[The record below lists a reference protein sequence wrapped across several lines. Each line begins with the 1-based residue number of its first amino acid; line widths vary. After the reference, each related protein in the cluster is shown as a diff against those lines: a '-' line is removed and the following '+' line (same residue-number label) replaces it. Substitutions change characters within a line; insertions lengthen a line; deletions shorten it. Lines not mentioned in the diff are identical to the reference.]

1 MRGALGGP
9 RVLLRRLRE
18 VMAEPVSAQD
28 RLDKV
33 VVLIAAN
40 MVAEVCSVYV
50 LRVDGTLELYA
61 TEGLKREAVH
71 QTVLKPDEGLVGL
84 VASEANPINLSEA
97 QAHPAFSFRPE
108 TGEEI
113 YHSFLGVPVLRAG
126 NTLGVL
132 TVQNRAR
139 RTYTEEEEE
148 ALQTTAMVLAEM
160 IASGE
165 LSSLARPGA
174 EPAARHAMHLEGSSL
189 SDGIALGHVVLHE
202 PRVVITNVIADD
214 VPRELKRLDAAIGT
228 LRADLDRLVEHR
240 DVVDGGE
247 HRDVLEAYRMF
258 SYDQGWLHKIRE
270 AVGTGLTAE
279 AGAERV
285 QSDTRAR
292 MLRASDPYLRDRLH
306 DLDDLA
312 NRLMRVLMGQDHAP
326 GREQLPENAIVVA
339 RSMGPAAL
347 LDYDRKRL
355 RGLILEEGGP
365 TSHVSIVARALG
377 IPTVGEIANA
387 TGLVEPG
394 DAVIVD
400 GTTGDVHMR
409 PPQDIETA
417 YGERVKLRA
426 RRQAQYRALRE
437 RPCVTKDG
445 QQIALMI
452 NAGLMI
458 DLPHIEE
465 TGAAGIGL
473 FRTELQFMVA
483 DTLPRTGEQLA
494 LYRSVL
500 DAADK
505 KPVTFRTLDI
515 GGDKVLPYMR
525 NVEEENPALGW
536 RAIRLGLDRPGLL
549 RSQVRALLRAAG
561 GRELRVMFPMIAMVE
576 EFDKAKALV
585 EVELTHLRRHGHAAR
600 AGADRHHAGSALA
613 AVPARRA
620 AGAGGFPFG
629 RLQRS
634 DAIPLCRRSRQCP
647 RVGTFRSAV
656 GAGAARAKR
665 HRRKGAQ
672 TRQAGGAVRRA
683 GLAAD
688 RRAGAGHSRLSLAVA
703 VAIGDRPGQG
713 AAARSRLQKGRGRH
727 PALPGSAGR
736 QRLHPSQARGL
747 CGSRGPAAL
756 IALPQHRLDALLSRH
771 AMVESELATNL
782 SRDDYVKLS
791 REFSELGPV
800 IEAIKAYRAVTS
812 EIDDLE
818 ALIADPTNDSEMR
831 KLAESEKPALQAR
844 KEKLEQKIRLAL
856 IPKDAMDDHDA
867 ILEIRAGTGG
877 DEAALFAGDLF
888 RMYERYAAKQGW
900 KTEVLSMSEGTKGG
914 LKEVIAE
921 VHGRGVFA
929 KLKFESG
936 VHRVQRVPDT
946 EASGRIHTSAAT
958 VAVLPEV
965 EDVDID
971 INDADLKIDTMR
983 AQGAGG
989 QHVNKTESAIRIT
1002 HLPSGIV
1009 VFVQEERSQHKNKAK
1024 ALAYLRTKLYDQ
1036 QRSKLDAE
1044 RAADR
1049 RGQIG
1054 SGDRSE
1060 RIRTY
1065 NFPQGRVTDH
1075 RINLTL
1081 HKLPQVLE
1089 GEALHELVDALITEH
1104 QAELLAAEGAT

>member
-71 QTVLKPDEGLVGL
+71 ETVLKADEGLVGL
-84 VASEANPINLSEA
+84 VASEATPINMSDA
-97 QAHPAFSFRPE
+97 QNHPAFSFRPE

-165 LSSLARPGA
+165 LSSIAKPGA
-174 EPAARHAMHLEGSSL
+174 EPAARHTMHVQGTSL

-202 PRVVITNVIADD
+202 PRVVVTNVIADD
-214 VPRELKRLDAAIGT
+214 VPGELKRLDAAIST
-228 LRADLDRLVEHR
+228 LRADLDRMVEHR
-240 DVVDGGE
+240 DVADGGE

-258 SYDQGWLHKIRE
+258 SYDQGWLHKMRE
-270 AVGTGLTAE
+270 AVSTGLTAE
-279 AGAERV
+279 AGVERV

-326 GREQLPENAIVVA
+326 GKEQLPNNAIVVA

-347 LDYDRKRL
+347 LDYDRKKL

-377 IPTVGEIANA
+377 IPTVGEISNA

-400 GTTGDVHMR
+400 GSTGHVHLR
-409 PPQDIETA
+409 PPQDIEAA

-426 RRQAQYRALRE
+426 RRQAQYRALRD

-445 QQIALMI
+445 QNISLMI
-452 NAGLMI
+452 NAGLTI
-458 DLPHIEE
+458 DLPHLDE

-483 DTLPRTGEQLA
+483 DTLPRTGEQLT
-494 LYRSVL
+494 LYRTVL

-505 KPVTFRTLDI
+505 RPVTFRTLDI

-549 RSQVRALLRAAG
+549 RSQVRAMLRAAG
-561 GRELRVMFPMIAMVE
+561 GRELRLMFPMIAAIE

-585 EVELTHLRRHGHAAR
+585 EIELTHLRRHGHALPERVQIGTMLEVPSLLFQLDELLERVDFLSVGSNDLMQFLYA
-600 AGADRHHAGSALA
+600 ADRGNIHVAHRFDPLSAPVLRALKEIADKGHKHSKPVAVCGELASQPIGALA
-613 AVPARRA
+613 LAIL
-620 AGAGGFPFG
+620 GY
-629 RLQRS
+629 RS
-634 DAIPLCRRSRQCP
+634 LSLSP
-647 RVGTFRSAV
+647 SAV
-656 GAGAARAKR
+656 GPVKAILLELDCKKAEAAILPFLAQPVGSVSIR
-665 HRRKGAQ
+665 H
-672 TRQAGGAVRRA
+672 
-683 GLAAD
+683 
-688 RRAGAGHSRLSLAVA
+688 
-703 VAIGDRPGQG
+703 
-713 AAARSRLQKGRGRH
+713 
-727 PALPGSAGR
+727 
-736 QRLHPSQARGL
+736 
-747 CGSRGPAAL
+747 
-756 IALPQHRLDALLSRH
+756 
-771 AMVESELATNL
+771 
-782 SRDDYVKLS
+782 
-791 REFSELGPV
+791 
-800 IEAIKAYRAVTS
+800 
-812 EIDDLE
+812 
-818 ALIADPTNDSEMR
+818 
-831 KLAESEKPALQAR
+831 
-844 KEKLEQKIRLAL
+844 KLE
-856 IPKDAMDDHDA
+856 
-867 ILEIRAGTGG
+867 G
-877 DEAALFAGDLF
+877 FA
-888 RMYERYAAKQGW
+888 
-900 KTEVLSMSEGTKGG
+900 
-914 LKEVIAE
+914 
-921 VHGRGVFA
+921 
-929 KLKFESG
+929 
-936 VHRVQRVPDT
+936 
-946 EASGRIHTSAAT
+946 
-958 VAVLPEV
+958 
-965 EDVDID
+965 
-971 INDADLKIDTMR
+971 
-983 AQGAGG
+983 
-989 QHVNKTESAIRIT
+989 
-1002 HLPSGIV
+1002 
-1009 VFVQEERSQHKNKAK
+1009 
-1024 ALAYLRTKLYDQ
+1024 
-1036 QRSKLDAE
+1036 
-1044 RAADR
+1044 
-1049 RGQIG
+1049 
-1054 SGDRSE
+1054 
-1060 RIRTY
+1060 
-1065 NFPQGRVTDH
+1065 
-1075 RINLTL
+1075 
-1081 HKLPQVLE
+1081 
-1089 GEALHELVDALITEH
+1089 
-1104 QAELLAAEGAT
+1104 AAEGLQL